1 MTSIQKPGRRD
12 WLRSRVE
19 RLGQVSMIQGALSS
33 GALPVLVKS
42 LSFSLAV
49 VSLPSRAS
57 TILSVRV
64 WPAKD
69 YTRVTL
75 ELDRPLKFS
84 QNLLADPPRLFIDLE
99 QVELDSEIKE
109 LVSKV
114 KSDDPY
120 IAQVRVG
127 QLRPGVVRLVF
138 DMKEPVKPQLFALEP
153 IANYKHRLLLDIYP
167 VNPPDPLKS
176 LLEQIGKP
184 STGTVAVPPVAI
196 APPASPQASS
206 SASPKAP
213 GTLDKN
219 RPGPNAGPNAGTST
233 SNADTDPLADLIKER
248 DSAKGGTASKTEPSM
263 PGTSPANSATKP
275 ATKPASPKEPQ
286 IIRMVTIAL
295 DPGHGGEDPGAV
307 GRAGTYEKNV
317 VLSIGQQLREMI
329 SQEPNMRAFLT
340 RDGDFFVPLATRVEK
355 ARKVQADL
363 FVSIHADAFVETSA
377 RGASV
382 FVLSDKGASS
392 TAARWLA
399 NKENGADL
407 IGGVNLKARN
417 NEAAKI
423 LLDLSTKS
431 QIRDSTQLG
440 EVVLA
445 QLGGVGTLH
454 KSAVEKAGFAVLRA
468 PDIPSILV
476 ETAFISNPQEE
487 ARLSDPAYQRKVAKA
502 IFTGI
507 KRYFLKY
514 PPPPKSRTT
523 T

>member
-1 MTSIQKPGRRD
+1 MKQVLKQAATPVQNRRR
-12 WLRSRVE
+12 WLKAQST
-19 RLGQVSMIQGALSS
+19 QMIQQLALART
-33 GALPVLVKS
+33 GPTLAKLGLALNLS
-42 LSFSLAV
+42 LL
-49 VSLPSRAS
+49 SLPSRAS

-75 ELDRPLKFS
+75 ELDRPLKFT
-84 QNLLADPPRLFIDLE
+84 QNLLSNPPRLFIDLE
-99 QVELDSEIKE
+99 QVELDSEIRE

-127 QLRPGVVRLVF
+127 QHLPGIVRIVF

-153 IANYKHRLLLDIYP
+153 VGNYKHRLLLDLYP
-167 VNPPDPLKS
+167 VNPPDPLKT
-176 LLEQIGKP
+176 LLDQIAKASPGSAGPTSGTNSNSTPGPKP
-184 STGTVAVPPVAI
+184 PVPPPATT
-196 APPASPQASS
+196 PPTQPI
-206 SASPKAP
+206 
-213 GTLDKN
+213 
-219 RPGPNAGPNAGTST
+219 
-233 SNADTDPLADLIKER
+233 DPLAELIKER
-248 DSAKGGTASKTEPSM
+248 DSTAKSGSKTDPKNAQKPEIKPEIK
-263 PGTSPANSATKP
+263 PVPRPDTKP
-275 ATKPASPKEPQ
+275 DAKPDAKPEPKV
-286 IIRMVTIAL
+286 IRMVTIAL

-307 GRAGTYEKNV
+307 GRAGTLEKDV
-317 VLSIGQQLREMI
+317 VLAIGKLLQELI
-329 SQEPNMRAFLT
+329 GQEPNMRAYLT
-340 RDGDFFVPLATRVEK
+340 RDADFFVPLATRVEK
-355 ARKVQADL
+355 ARRVQADL
-363 FVSIHADAFVETSA
+363 FVSIHADAFIESSA

-382 FVLSDKGASS
+382 FVLSDRGASS

-431 QIRDSTQLG
+431 QIRDSTNLG

-445 QLGGVGTLH
+445 QLGDVGQLH
-454 KSAVEKAGFAVLRA
+454 KNGVEKAGFAVLKA

-487 ARLSDPAYQRKVAKA
+487 ARLADPTYQRKIAKA
-502 IFTGI
+502 IFNGI
-507 KRYFLKY
+507 KRYVEKY
-514 PPPPKSRTT
+514 PPAPKQRVTS
-523 T
+523 

>member
-1 MTSIQKPGRRD
+1 MNEVSKQQKSRRQWLKRHTTQISQSVVLTSASP
-12 WLRSRVE
+12 
-19 RLGQVSMIQGALSS
+19 QVIKFGFALS
-33 GALPVLVKS
+33 VS
-42 LSFSLAV
+42 LFSL
-49 VSLPSRAS
+49 PTRAS

-75 ELDRPLKFS
+75 ELDRPLKFT
-84 QNLLADPPRLFIDLE
+84 QNLLSDPPRLFIDLE
-99 QVELDSEIKE
+99 QVDLDSEIRE

-127 QLRPGVVRLVF
+127 QLRPGVVRIVF

-153 IANYKHRLLLDIYP
+153 IGNYKHRLLLDLYP
-167 VNPPDPLKS
+167 MNPPDPLKA
-176 LLEQIGKP
+176 LLDQIAKP
-184 STGTVAVPPVAI
+184 APSPSVAR
-196 APPASPQASS
+196 PPATQLPATQPPAPIPPQA
-206 SASPKAP
+206 
-213 GTLDKN
+213 T
-219 RPGPNAGPNAGTST
+219 GPAG
-233 SNADTDPLADLIKER
+233 DPLAELIKER
-248 DSAKGGTASKTEPSM
+248 D
-263 PGTSPANSATKP
+263 PGTKP
-275 ATKPASPKEPQ
+275 GNKSDAKSEPRML
-286 IIRMVTIAL
+286 RMVTIAL

-307 GRAGTYEKNV
+307 GHAGTYEKDV
-317 VLSIGQQLREMI
+317 VLAIGKQLHEMI
-329 SQEPNMRAFLT
+329 GQEPNMRAYLT
-340 RDGDFFVPLATRVEK
+340 RDADFFVPLATRVEK
-355 ARKVQADL
+355 ARRVQADL
-363 FVSIHADAFVETSA
+363 FVSIHADAFVEPTA

-382 FVLSDKGASS
+382 FVLSDRGASS

-431 QIRDSTQLG
+431 QIRDSTNFG

-445 QLGGVGTLH
+445 QLGDVGRLH
-454 KSAVEKAGFAVLRA
+454 KHGVEKAGFAVLRA

-487 ARLSDPAYQRKVAKA
+487 ARLADPNYQRKVARA
-502 IFTGI
+502 IFNGI
-507 KRYFLKY
+507 KRYVQKH
-514 PPPPKSRTT
+514 PPAPRQRPST
-523 T
+523 

>member
-1 MTSIQKPGRRD
+1 MTQDSKHQPSRRRWLKVQTSQMAQRVALTGIGPQAIQ
-12 WLRSRVE
+12 
-19 RLGQVSMIQGALSS
+19 LGVAMT
-33 GALPVLVKS
+33 
-42 LSFSLAV
+42 FSLFSA
-49 VSLPSRAS
+49 PSGAS

-75 ELDRPLKFS
+75 ELDRPLKFT
-84 QNLLADPPRLFIDLE
+84 QNLLSDPPRLFIDLE
-99 QVELDSEIKE
+99 QVDLDSEIRE

-127 QLRPGVVRLVF
+127 QIRPGVVRIVF

-153 IANYKHRLLLDIYP
+153 VGSYKHRLLLDLYP
-167 VNPPDPLKS
+167 LNPVDPLKT
-176 LLEQIGKP
+176 LLDQLAKP
-184 STGTVAVPPVAI
+184 
-196 APPASPQASS
+196 APAPT
-206 SASPKAP
+206 ASPK
-213 GTLDKN
+213 
-219 RPGPNAGPNAGTST
+219 PNAQATGPSG
-233 SNADTDPLADLIKER
+233 DPLADLIKER
-248 DSAKGGTASKTEPSM
+248 EPTGKPAAKPETKSDIKPEAGTEP
-263 PGTSPANSATKP
+263 K
-275 ATKPASPKEPQ
+275 

-307 GRAGTYEKNV
+307 GHAGTYEKDV
-317 VLSIGQQLREMI
+317 VLAIGKLLHELIGQ
-329 SQEPNMRAFLT
+329 EPLMRAYLT
-340 RDGDFFVPLATRVEK
+340 RDADFFVPLATRVEK
-355 ARKVQADL
+355 ARRVQADL
-363 FVSIHADAFVETSA
+363 FVSIHADAFVETTA

-382 FVLSDKGASS
+382 FVLSDRGASS

-431 QIRDSTQLG
+431 QIRDSTHLAEG
-440 EVVLA
+440 VLA
-445 QLGGVGTLH
+445 QLGGLGKLH
-454 KSAVEKAGFAVLRA
+454 KSGVEKAGFAVLRA

-487 ARLSDPAYQRKVAKA
+487 ARLSDPGYQRKIAKA
-502 IFTGI
+502 IFNGI
-507 KRYFLKY
+507 KRYVQKH
-514 PPPPKSRTT
+514 PPASKQRTST
-523 T
+523 

>member
-1 MTSIQKPGRRD
+1 MNAESKHQAGRRR
-12 WLRSRVE
+12 WLKDQSSQLTQHLALTRASPQAIK
-19 RLGQVSMIQGALSS
+19 LGFAMTLS
-33 GALPVLVKS
+33 LL
-42 LSFSLAV
+42 
-49 VSLPSRAS
+49 SLPSRAS

-75 ELDRPLKFS
+75 ELDRPLKFT
-84 QNLLADPPRLFIDLE
+84 QNLLPDPPRLFIDLE
-99 QVELDSEIKE
+99 QVDLDSEIRE

-127 QLRPGVVRLVF
+127 QLRPGVVRIVF

-153 IANYKHRLLLDIYP
+153 VGNYKHRLLLDLYP
-167 VNPPDPLKS
+167 VNPVDPLKT
-176 LLEQIGKP
+176 LLDQLAKP
-184 STGTVAVPPVAI
+184 AL
-196 APPASPQASS
+196 APAPS
-206 SASPKAP
+206 SAAK
-213 GTLDKN
+213 
-219 RPGPNAGPNAGTST
+219 PGPQTTGP
-233 SNADTDPLADLIKER
+233 SNDPLADLIKER
-248 DSAKGGTASKTEPSM
+248 DQASKL
-263 PGTSPANSATKP
+263 
-275 ATKPASPKEPQ
+275 SPKPDSKSEAKSEPKSEPKV
-286 IIRMVTIAL
+286 IRMVTIAL

-307 GRAGTYEKNV
+307 GHAGTYEKDV
-317 VLSIGQQLREMI
+317 VLAIGKLLHELI
-329 SQEPNMRAFLT
+329 GQEPNMRAYLT
-340 RDGDFFVPLATRVEK
+340 RDADFFVPLATRVEK
-355 ARKVQADL
+355 ARRVQADL
-363 FVSIHADAFVETSA
+363 FVSIHADAFVETTA

-382 FVLSDKGASS
+382 FVLSDRGASS

-431 QIRDSTQLG
+431 QIRDSTHLA

-445 QLGGVGTLH
+445 QLGDLGKLH
-454 KSAVEKAGFAVLRA
+454 KSGVEKAGFAVLRA

-487 ARLSDPAYQRKVAKA
+487 ARLSDPGYQRKIAKA
-502 IFTGI
+502 IFNGI
-507 KRYFLKY
+507 KRYIQKH
-514 PPPPKSRTT
+514 PPAPKQRTST
-523 T
+523 

>member
-1 MTSIQKPGRRD
+1 MTTPKTTTKATANTRRN
-12 WLRSRVE
+12 WLRQQARALAAGSVAGE
-19 RLGQVSMIQGALSS
+19 ASKLGFAMTVSLL
-33 GALPVLVKS
+33 ALP
-42 LSFSLAV
+42 A
-49 VSLPSRAS
+49 RAA

-64 WPAKD
+64 WPAKA

-75 ELDRPLKFS
+75 ELDRPLNYT
-84 QNLLADPPRLFIDLE
+84 QNLLSNPPRMFIDLE
-99 QVELDSEIKE
+99 QVDLDSELRE

-153 IANYKHRLLLDIYP
+153 AGTYKHRLVLDLYP
-167 VNPPDPLKS
+167 TNPPDPLKT
-176 LLEQIGKP
+176 LLEQLNKP
-184 STGTVAVPPVAI
+184 AHAHAPTPAAPAMPPVKPQAR
-196 APPASPQASS
+196 APASEQ
-206 SASPKAP
+206 
-213 GTLDKN
+213 G
-219 RPGPNAGPNAGTST
+219 R
-233 SNADTDPLADLIKER
+233 DPLEDIIKER
-248 DSAKGGTASKTEPSM
+248 DRPIARPEGTGS
-263 PGTSPANSATKP
+263 SPAHPDAQGGEGTEARAGSK
-275 ATKPASPKEPQ
+275 SPPKNEPH
-286 IIRMVTIAL
+286 IARMVTIAL

-307 GRAGTYEKNV
+307 GRGGTFEKDV
-317 VLSIGQQLREMI
+317 VLAIGLHLRELI
-329 SQEPNMRAFLT
+329 NNSHNMRAFLT
-340 RDGDFFVPLATRVEK
+340 RDDDYFVPLATRVDK
-355 ARKVQADL
+355 ARRVQSDL
-363 FVSIHADAFVETSA
+363 FVSIHADAFVEPSA

-417 NEAAKI
+417 NEAARI

-431 QIRDSTQLG
+431 QVRDSTNLG

-445 QLGGVGTLH
+445 NLGNLGKLH
-454 KSAVEKAGFAVLRA
+454 KGSVEKAGFAVLRA

-487 ARLSDPAYQRKVAKA
+487 RKLSDPAYQRKMAAA
-502 IFTGI
+502 IFSGI
-507 KRYFLKY
+507 RRYFLKY
-514 PPPPKSRTT
+514 PPAPKQRPQT
-523 T
+523 

>member
-1 MTSIQKPGRRD
+1 MSEVYISPKRQRPQKSRRD
-12 WLRSRVE
+12 WLKVQARQ
-19 RLGQVSMIQGALSS
+19 LGAQMALASAS
-33 GALPVLVKS
+33 PEVIKLGFAMTLAL
-42 LSFSLAV
+42 FSL
-49 VSLPSRAS
+49 PGRAS

-99 QVELDSEIKE
+99 QVDLDSEIRE

-127 QLRPGVVRLVF
+127 QLRPGVVRIVF

-153 IANYKHRLLLDIYP
+153 VDKYKHRLLLDLYP
-167 VNPPDPLKS
+167 VNPVDPLKT
-176 LLEQIGKP
+176 LLDQIAKAAPKPGSPPANQSSPSSRAATSPKPLVGAGPDPGSKP
-184 STGTVAVPPVAI
+184 S
-196 APPASPQASS
+196 SQAS
-206 SASPKAP
+206 
-213 GTLDKN
+213 
-219 RPGPNAGPNAGTST
+219 RP
-233 SNADTDPLADLIKER
+233 SNDPLADLIRER
-248 DSAKGGTASKTEPSM
+248 DPAAKSGAKTEPQSTAK
-263 PGTSPANSATKP
+263 PDPKSDGRSEKNGETKIDP
-275 ATKPASPKEPQ
+275 RSEPKLL
-286 IIRMVTIAL
+286 RMVTIAL

-307 GRAGTYEKNV
+307 GHAGTYEKDV
-317 VLSIGQQLREMI
+317 VLAIGKQLHELI
-329 SQEPNMRAFLT
+329 SQEPNMRAYLT
-340 RDGDFFVPLATRVEK
+340 RDADFFVPLATRVDK
-355 ARKVQADL
+355 ARRVQADL

-382 FVLSDKGASS
+382 FVLSDRGASS

-417 NEAAKI
+417 NEAARI

-431 QIRDSTQLG
+431 QIRDSTNLG

-445 QLGGVGTLH
+445 QLGEVGKLH
-454 KSAVEKAGFAVLRA
+454 KRGVEKAGFAVLRA

-487 ARLSDPAYQRKVAKA
+487 ARLADPHYQKKVAKA
-502 IFTGI
+502 IFNGI
-507 KRYFLKY
+507 KRYIIKY
-514 PPPPKSRTT
+514 PPAPRQRAIS
-523 T
+523 

>member
-1 MTSIQKPGRRD
+1 MTEATQQARRH
-12 WLRSRVE
+12 WLKSRAKQLS
-19 RLGQVSMIQGALSS
+19 RGIALTQASRKALKLGFAMTAAL
-33 GALPVLVKS
+33 
-42 LSFSLAV
+42 
-49 VSLPSRAS
+49 VSLPTRAS
-57 TILSVRV
+57 TIVSVRV

-75 ELDRPLKFS
+75 ELDRPLKFT
-84 QNLLADPPRLFIDLE
+84 QNLLSDPPRLFIDLE
-99 QVELDSEIKE
+99 QVDLDSEIRE

-127 QLRPGVVRLVF
+127 QLRPGVVRIVF

-153 IANYKHRLLLDIYP
+153 VGNYKHRLLLDLYP
-167 VNPPDPLKS
+167 VNPVDPLKT
-176 LLEQIGKP
+176 LLDQIGKSTPAPATVPAPGAP
-184 STGTVAVPPVAI
+184 S
-196 APPASPQASS
+196 APKLPPQASTPS
-206 SASPKAP
+206 S
-213 GTLDKN
+213 
-219 RPGPNAGPNAGTST
+219 
-233 SNADTDPLADLIKER
+233 DPLADLIKER
-248 DSAKGGTASKTEPSM
+248 DSNGKSGAK
-263 PGTSPANSATKP
+263 TSPSSDGRPDPRTDPKSATKP
-275 ATKPASPKEPQ
+275 DSKTESKGDSKSEAKVDTKLGTKPDPKVAPALEPK

-307 GRAGTYEKNV
+307 GHAGTYEKDV
-317 VLSIGQQLREMI
+317 VLAIGKLLHELI
-329 SQEPNMRAFLT
+329 GQEPNMRAYLT
-340 RDGDFFVPLATRVEK
+340 RDADFFVPLATRVEK
-355 ARKVQADL
+355 ARRVQADL

-382 FVLSDKGASS
+382 FVLSDRGASS

-417 NEAAKI
+417 NEAARI
-423 LLDLSTKS
+423 LLDLSTTS
-431 QIRDSTQLG
+431 QIRDSTHLG

-445 QLGGVGTLH
+445 QLGDVGKLH
-454 KSAVEKAGFAVLRA
+454 KSGVERAGFAVLRA

-487 ARLSDPAYQRKVAKA
+487 ARLADPLYQKKIAKA
-502 IFTGI
+502 IFSGI

-514 PPPPKSRTT
+514 PPAPKQRTST
-523 T
+523 